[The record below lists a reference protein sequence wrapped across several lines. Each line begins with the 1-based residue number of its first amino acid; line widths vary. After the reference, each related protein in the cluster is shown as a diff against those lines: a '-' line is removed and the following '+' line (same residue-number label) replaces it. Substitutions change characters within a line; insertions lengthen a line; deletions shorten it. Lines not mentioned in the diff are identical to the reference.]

1 MVLKRFL
8 SSRLNPKPAVHS
20 VPPGQRVYAV
30 GDIHGR
36 LDLLEEL
43 LEIIDA
49 DHSGRAPSEKL
60 LIFLGDLVDRGPDSC
75 GVIERLRRLRA
86 GGEKVRFL
94 LGNHD
99 EVFLKAASG
108 DAKATRFLVRI
119 GGRDTILSY
128 GLSIEDYEQAT
139 YSDLAQLLKE
149 KVPESHRE
157 FLATF
162 EDYAEVGDY
171 LFVHA
176 GIRPGLDLASQSTID
191 LRWIRRDF
199 LEHKDPH
206 ERMVIHG
213 HSISEDPVVR
223 RNRIGIDTGAFAS
236 GRLSAIGLEGTGH
249 WFLST
254 AGAVDERWQQMTD

>member
-1 MVLKRFL
+1 MVLKRFIN
-8 SSRLNPKPAVHS
+8 SRLGSKSVLHS

-36 LDLLEEL
+36 LDLLEQL
-43 LEIIDA
+43 LEMIEE
-49 DHSGRAPSEKL
+49 DHGSRPEAQRL
-60 LIFLGDLVDRGPDSC
+60 LIFLGDLVDRGPESC
-75 GVIERLRRLRA
+75 GVVERLRQLQISA
-86 GGEKVRFL
+86 EGTRFL

-108 DAKATRFLVRI
+108 DEKATRFLVRI

-128 GLSIEDYEQAT
+128 GVGLDDYEQAT
-139 YSDLAQLLKE
+139 YAELTQLLQE
-149 KVPESHRE
+149 KVPDTHRE

-162 EDYAEVGDY
+162 EDYTEVGDY

-176 GIRPGLDLASQSTID
+176 GIRPGIDLPEQSSMD
-191 LRWIRRDF
+191 LRWIRGDF
-199 LEHKDPH
+199 LNHKEPH
-206 ERMVIHG
+206 GRMVIHG
-213 HSISEDPVVR
+213 HSISADPQVR

-236 GRLSAIGLEGTGH
+236 GRLSAIGLEGTSH

-254 AGAVDERWQQMTD
+254 AGTVDERWQQMTD